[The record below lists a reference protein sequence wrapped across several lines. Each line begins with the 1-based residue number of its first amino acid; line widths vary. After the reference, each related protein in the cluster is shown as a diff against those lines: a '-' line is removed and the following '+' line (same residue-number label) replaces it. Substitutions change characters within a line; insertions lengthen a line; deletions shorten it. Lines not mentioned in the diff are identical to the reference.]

1 MVGLVIA
8 FPSLVSSGLTK
19 EPTVDVDKAFRE
31 MQQGGKDDKSN
42 APAVFDP
49 PPAASGAA
57 APAGRGAASGS
68 SDSDAMNSL
77 IESMQRDKE
86 KDKKP

>member
-1 MVGLVIA
+1 
-8 FPSLVSSGLTK
+8 
-19 EPTVDVDKAFRE
+19 
-31 MQQGGKDDKSN
+31 
-42 APAVFDP
+42 VFDP
-49 PPAASGAA
+49 PAAASGA